1 MVRRPPHHLFG
12 CRTQPLGADF
22 QMMVMMMMPI
32 GQEQRPARLVVAL
45 IIFWSVWP

>member
-12 CRTQPLGADF
+12 CRTQSLGADF
-22 QMMVMMMMPI
+22 QMMMMMPT